1 MGETTASQRMDKIQM
16 IVVIDTDVLID
27 LGNGVAEAM
36 ARVKTE
42 ALTNRLTISVITKL
56 ELLVGC
62 QNQTEMRS
70 LEQFLVQFEVIPLSA
85 AIGNQAVNLLKQ
97 YRLSHGLLMP
107 DALIA
112 ATALTLDGCLLSKN
126 QRDFRFIQDLKLLPY
141 PIK

>member
-1 MGETTASQRMDKIQM
+1 M
-16 IVVIDTDVLID
+16 IMVIDTDILID

-42 ALTNRLTISVITKL
+42 ALTNKLTISVITKL

-70 LEQFLVQFEVIPLSA
+70 LEQFLVQFEVIPLST

-112 ATALTLDGCLLSKN
+112 ATALTLDCSLLSKN
-126 QRDFRFIQDLKLLPY
+126 QRDFRFIQNSKLLPY
-141 PIK
+141 SIKP

>member
-1 MGETTASQRMDKIQM
+1 MGETTASQRMDKIQT
-16 IVVIDTDVLID
+16 IIVIDTDVLID